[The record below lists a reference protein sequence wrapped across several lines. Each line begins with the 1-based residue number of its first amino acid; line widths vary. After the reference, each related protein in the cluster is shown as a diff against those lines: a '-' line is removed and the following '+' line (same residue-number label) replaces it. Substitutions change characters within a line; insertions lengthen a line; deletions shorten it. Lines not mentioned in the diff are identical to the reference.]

1 MILKNILNL
10 NETASNLIF
19 PITTKKSNRALIL
32 IIVLIIAFAKGEAK
46 VPSLMVIADGLE
58 VEAINCG
65 YELISKELW
74 FQRMTVI
81 ADCSGF
87 DEAAKRLEGIK
98 ASPNAVLDFSFDKT
112 KDQLVILDWHQEVEL
127 NTKDMFV
134 APQEVGTYV

>member
-1 MILKNILNL
+1 MILKSILNL

-65 YELISKELW
+65 YELTSKEPWL
-74 FQRMTVI
+74 QQTTVT
-81 ADCSGF
+81 ANCAGV
-87 DEAAKRLEGIK
+87 DEVAKQLEGIK
-98 ASPNAVLDFSFDKT
+98 VSPNTVLDFSFDKT

>member
-32 IIVLIIAFAKGEAK
+32 IIVLSIASVKYEAK
-46 VPSLMVIADGLE
+46 VPSLIVIADGLE

-65 YELISKELW
+65 YELTSKEPW
-74 FQRMTVI
+74 FQQTTVI
-81 ADCSGF
+81 ANCAGV
-87 DEAAKRLEGIK
+87 DEVAKQLEGIK
-98 ASPNAVLDFSFDKT
+98 VSPNAVLDFSFDKT